1 MALAKKPQ
9 GVFMAAT
16 FVDWNQPDKVISMQK
31 KLRKRIKRKVKSTK
45 VQNNR
50 INTFSVSIVNFYKL
64 PIVGRSFDR
73 SVTEEK
79 IREVF
84 NEYAKTMNIHYQKE
98 LQYNGD
104 SHIYNDAFKFLGLE
118 ELQNKL
124 GEIQHSVVDK
134 VENKLEEIVSNASV
148 GIWNL
153 PDSFEDQIIL
163 PDLVASFGKTSKD
176 LDLTTL
182 IDELLVANLA
192 RNFLPFSKEI
202 LEDAINEFTQLMAII
217 KKYDQYT
224 RIHPKLKT
232 MLRNFIGTISGL
244 QESLKLFDREVSKI
258 YTVSIDAFDYLH
270 GLPSDQLKQWATVKN
285 RELGGELNDLI
296 KTLSLMISEI
306 KPSLRILLTNDGD
319 SNIEK
324 YDLLLDK
331 FMHIKAHAAGIRQ
344 WVYRFEDIPSFT
356 TIENGIA
363 YESVEDEIYLPKSS
377 NSFIET
383 TKLFKMFQ
391 RGNSSI
397 YALRG
402 VDLNIEKGEF
412 VIVRGPSGAGK
423 TTLLNLMAGLDEAG
437 RGAVFFKGQNIMKL
451 KDGKRSKLRR
461 KNFSFIFQNYALIP
475 HLTATEN
482 TKIPLDLGG
491 LSKKFAAGIQELLD
505 SVGIGEYS
513 DHKPAL
519 LSGGQMQRLGIARA
533 LINMPSVIFADEP
546 TGDLDEATSISV
558 MELLKK
564 YHEETGV
571 TIVMVTHDEKIAKY
585 GNREIF
591 LRDGQIVDNLQE

>member
-1 MALAKKPQ
+1 
-9 GVFMAAT
+9 MAAT